1 MPRKKSFLP
10 PPPKAVA
17 RGGTNAGDHEL
28 WNARHMTSEQIIL
41 ELLEKNTPRS
51 TLEDIANAK
60 GIDASMTSAVIV
72 GKLIQMRN
80 EEQDIA
86 LNPAARGPIANVL
99 AWFGVGRAPSNAGGQ
114 QPGLVVPG
122 AMFSETNCET
132 ENDLRDSNRR
142 YGSETL
148 FKGTLS
154 GLYVS
159 NKTIDNI
166 LGFPHPSSAGLYVFA
181 THDGSGNTK
190 MVGAHV
196 VTLDVSAATMVSNHH
211 RVALGEVNLA
221 DVKAVISAYD
231 AALKGGEGKEHRII
245 NVTEFLW
252 RQALFAGTMSGQYV
266 RLTSRADSPGGDS
279 VERVP
284 VLVCAMHMLPY
295 LGLNDIL
302 SSSLHM
308 ESSSWSSSST
318 SMSVSEIKIKGLDE
332 YIGKKDEMISEK
344 FEVAGTKISGGS
356 SDGVGK
362 SMQTPGVDLWDAA
375 WHERN
380 SGRSSLSTTACGSS
394 SVASISL
401 HIASQSTATKS
412 STAMSSS
419 LSQSTASYSPS
430 STTAGVSSCGVVV
443 TAGSSSQSTAA
454 ATSTTVTST
463 IMNTS
468 SSNAVQC
475 ATASILSQ
483 GDASSGRVAVTAGAV
498 SADDPRFMWIKD
510 RVVNRTVD
518 MKNESEI
525 AGDATVYPEQQ
536 VGT

>member
-1 MPRKKSFLP
+1 
-10 PPPKAVA
+10 
-17 RGGTNAGDHEL
+17 
-28 WNARHMTSEQIIL
+28 MTSEQIIL

-86 LNPAARGPIANVL
+86 LDPAARGPIADVL

-114 QPGLVVPG
+114 QPGLVPG
-122 AMFSETNCET
+122 ATFSETNWET
-132 ENDLRDSNRR
+132 ENDLGDNNGR
-142 YGSETL
+142 YGTETI

-154 GLYVS
+154 GPYVS

-211 RVALGEVNLA
+211 RVAEGEVNLA

-231 AALKGGEGKEHRII
+231 AALKEGEGKEHRII

-252 RQALFAGTMSGQYV
+252 RQVLFAGTMSGQHV

-279 VERVP
+279 IERVP
-284 VLVCAMHMLPY
+284 VLVCALHMLPY

-302 SSSLHM
+302 SSSLHT

-318 SMSVSEIKIKGLDE
+318 SMSDSEIKVKGLDE
-332 YIGKKDEMISEK
+332 YNGKKDEMISEK
-344 FEVAGTKISGGS
+344 FEVAGTKIAGGS
-356 SDGVGK
+356 TSDSVGK

-394 SVASISL
+394 SVASSTSL

-419 LSQSTASYSPS
+419 WSQSTASYSSS
-430 STTAGVSSCGVVV
+430 STTAGISSGGVVV
-443 TAGSSSQSTAA
+443 TAGLSSPSTAA
-454 ATSTTVTST
+454 GTSTTVTST
-463 IMNTS
+463 IMTPS
-468 SSNAVQC
+468 SSNAVRC
-475 ATASILSQ
+475 ATASNLSQ

-498 SADDPRFMWIKD
+498 SAEDPRFMWIKD

-525 AGDATVYPEQQ
+525 GGDATVYPEQQ